1 MKETYKILG
10 IYLFFIL
17 VFVVYSC
24 TKIELEEP
32 QPINLGVQST
42 STSIK
47 SIIQNGTTVTAEFAT
62 TPGAKYSVQIIP
74 FGSEEPAK
82 KEGFTAKDSL
92 TVKSYN
98 LTDLPKKHYDFIFI
112 DIAGNQV
119 KYPILIK

>member
-1 MKETYKILG
+1 MNK
-10 IYLFFIL
+10 
-17 VFVVYSC
+17 
-24 TKIELEEP
+24 LEKLL
-32 QPINLGVQST
+32 NLGFLLTLVIASCRKVEPVPFQVIDLGKQST

-47 SIIQNGTTVTAEFAT
+47 SIVQNGTTVTAEFAT

>member
-1 MKETYKILG
+1 MNKLEKLLNLG
-10 IYLFFIL
+10 FLLTL
-17 VFVVYSC
+17 VVASC
-24 TKIELEEP
+24 RKIEP
-32 QPINLGVQST
+32 VPFQVIDLGKQST

-47 SIIQNGTTVTAEFAT
+47 SIVQNGTTVTAEFVT

-82 KEGFTAKDSL
+82 KEGFTAKDTL
-92 TVKSYN
+92 TIKSYS
-98 LTDLPKKHYDFIFI
+98 LVDLPKKDYDFIFI